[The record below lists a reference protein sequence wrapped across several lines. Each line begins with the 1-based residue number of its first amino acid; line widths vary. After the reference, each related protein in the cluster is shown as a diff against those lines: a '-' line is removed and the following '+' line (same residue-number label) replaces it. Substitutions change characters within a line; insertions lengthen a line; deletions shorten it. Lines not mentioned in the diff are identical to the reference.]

1 VTLSTFTLL
10 VAMCFGSVPGY
21 LVGQWKAETFR
32 AKFDMK
38 RTWENRRAYR
48 E

>member
-1 VTLSTFTLL
+1 MTGWEMTLL
-10 VAMCFGSVPGY
+10 VVFGAGTVPGY

>member
-1 VTLSTFTLL
+1 MTAWEILILL
-10 VAMCFGSVPGY
+10 G
-21 LVGQWKAETFR
+21 VGGGGGFFIGQRWAEFAR
-32 AKFDMK
+32 ARFDMK

>member
-1 VTLSTFTLL
+1 MTGWEMTLL
-10 VAMCFGSVPGY
+10 VVFGAGTVPGFF
-21 LVGQWKAETFR
+21 VGRQWAEIFNAR
-32 AKFDMK
+32 FQMK